1 MLEDMNTIHQH
12 EKSDSCTHPAR
23 KILIDTDPGV
33 DDALAIM
40 LCAADRSVQI
50 TAITAVAGNVGLN
63 HTLENALY
71 LKEVLGLSHTLVS
84 KGADRPLVL
93 SPGRVTTVHGNDGL
107 GGLSKV
113 PKASPDALPAW
124 ERIYETAV
132 QEKGNLEILALG
144 PLTNLALALRKHP
157 DLKNLVK
164 NLVIM
169 GGSAKSGNVTEQ
181 AEFNAWVDPDACDEV
196 LHSGIPLLLCG
207 LAGLQPAALEFPE
220 LDALIDTFQNRGGV
234 TEDLAVPIIR
244 FIRHS
249 RKGWGGH
256 HNVCIYD
263 LATAVCFLHP
273 EAAQVRSAHLSC
285 ATEEGPALGK
295 TTVTAAVSEEA
306 CTSQILCSMEKQQ
319 YLDAFRFMLTR
330 LSDPDPSLF
339 SV

>member
-1 MLEDMNTIHQH
+1 MLEEINTIRQH
-12 EKSDSCTHPAR
+12 EESDFCTHPVR

-40 LCAADRSVQI
+40 LCAADPSVQI

-107 GGLSKV
+107 GGLSKA
-113 PKASPDALPAW
+113 PKASPDAVPAW

-144 PLTNLALALRKHP
+144 PLTNLAIALRKHP
-157 DLKNLVK
+157 DLKSLVK

-169 GGSAKSGNVTEQ
+169 GGSAGSGNVTEE

-207 LAGLQPAALEFPE
+207 LDGLQPAALEFPE
-220 LDALIDTFQNRGGV
+220 LDTLMNTFQNRGGV
-234 TEDLAVPIIR
+234 TESLAVPIVR

-273 EAAQVRSAHLSC
+273 DAAQARSAHLSC
-285 ATEEGPALGK
+285 VTEDGPALGK
-295 TTVTAAVSEEA
+295 TVASAAVSGEA
-306 CTSQILCSMEKQQ
+306 CTSQILYSMDKQQ

-330 LSDPDPSLF
+330 LSDPDLSRS

>member
-1 MLEDMNTIHQH
+1 MLGEIHTIHQH
-12 EKSDSCTHPAR
+12 EESDSCTRPAR
-23 KILIDTDPGV
+23 RILIDTDPGV

-40 LCAADRSVQI
+40 LCAADPSVQI

-93 SPGRVTTVHGNDGL
+93 SSGRVTTVHGNDGL
-107 GGLSKV
+107 GGLSKA
-113 PKASPDALPAW
+113 PKASPDAVPAW

-144 PLTNLALALRKHP
+144 PLTNLAIALRKHP
-157 DLKNLVK
+157 DLKSLVK

-169 GGSAKSGNVTEQ
+169 GGSAGSGNVTEE

-207 LAGLQPAALEFPE
+207 LDGLQPATLEFPE
-220 LDALIDTFQNRGGV
+220 LDALMNTFQNRGGV
-234 TEDLAVPIIR
+234 TESLAVPIIR

-273 EAAQVRSAHLSC
+273 DAAQARSAHLAC
-285 ATEEGPALGK
+285 VTEDGPALGK
-295 TTVTAAVSEEA
+295 TVASAAVSGEA
-306 CTSQILCSMEKQQ
+306 CTSQILCSMDKQQ

-330 LSDPDPSLF
+330 LSDPDLSRS

>member
-1 MLEDMNTIHQH
+1 MLGEIHTIHQH
-12 EKSDSCTHPAR
+12 EESDSCTRPAR
-23 KILIDTDPGV
+23 RILIDTDPGV

-40 LCAADRSVQI
+40 LCAADPSVQI

-93 SPGRVTTVHGNDGL
+93 SSGRVTTVHGNDGL
-107 GGLSKV
+107 GGLSKA
-113 PKASPDALPAW
+113 PKASPDAVPAW

-144 PLTNLALALRKHP
+144 PLTNLAIALRKHP
-157 DLKNLVK
+157 DLKSLVK

-169 GGSAKSGNVTEQ
+169 GGSAGSGNVTEE

-207 LAGLQPAALEFPE
+207 LDGLQPAALEFPE
-220 LDALIDTFQNRGGV
+220 LDALMNTFQNRGGV
-234 TEDLAVPIIR
+234 TESLAVPIIR

-273 EAAQVRSAHLSC
+273 DAAQARSAHLAC
-285 ATEEGPALGK
+285 VTEDGPALGK
-295 TTVTAAVSEEA
+295 TVASAAASGEA
-306 CTSQILCSMEKQQ
+306 CTSQILCSMDKQQ

-330 LSDPDPSLF
+330 LSDPDLSRS

>member
-1 MLEDMNTIHQH
+1 MHRPHATIMPKMTKRRQIRDAWRNTHN
-12 EKSDSCTHPAR
+12 SST
-23 KILIDTDPGV
+23 LIDTDPGV

-40 LCAADRSVQI
+40 LCAADPSVQI

-207 LAGLQPAALEFPE
+207 LDGLQPAALEFPE

-295 TTVTAAVSEEA
+295 TCAAW
-306 CTSQILCSMEKQQ
+306 TSSSI
-319 YLDAFRFMLTR
+319 LTR
-330 LSDPDPSLF
+330 FALC
-339 SV
+339 

>member
-1 MLEDMNTIHQH
+1 MLEEINTIRQH
-12 EKSDSCTHPAR
+12 EESDFCTHPVR

-40 LCAADRSVQI
+40 LCAADPSVQI

-107 GGLSKV
+107 GGLSKA
-113 PKASPDALPAW
+113 PKASPDAVPAW

-144 PLTNLALALRKHP
+144 PLTNLAIALRKHP
-157 DLKNLVK
+157 DLKSLVK

-169 GGSAKSGNVTEQ
+169 GGSAGSGNVTEE

-207 LAGLQPAALEFPE
+207 LDGLQPAALEFPE
-220 LDALIDTFQNRGGV
+220 LDALMNTFQNRGGV
-234 TEDLAVPIIR
+234 TESLAVPIIR

-273 EAAQVRSAHLSC
+273 DAAQARSAHLSC
-285 ATEEGPALGK
+285 VTEDAPALGK
-295 TTVTAAVSEEA
+295 TVASAAVSGEA
-306 CTSQILCSMEKQQ
+306 CTSQILCSMDKQQ

-330 LSDPDPSLF
+330 LSDPDLSRS

>member
-1 MLEDMNTIHQH
+1 MLGEIHTIHQH
-12 EKSDSCTHPAR
+12 EESDSCTRPAR
-23 KILIDTDPGV
+23 RILIDTDPGV

-40 LCAADRSVQI
+40 LCAADPSVQI

-207 LAGLQPAALEFPE
+207 LDGLQPAALEFPE

-244 FIRHS
+244 
-249 RKGWGGH
+249 
-256 HNVCIYD
+256 
-263 LATAVCFLHP
+263 LHP

-295 TTVTAAVSEEA
+295 TPVTAAGSGEA

-330 LSDPDPSLF
+330 LSDPDPSLL

>member
-1 MLEDMNTIHQH
+1 MLGEIHTIHQQ
-12 EKSDSCTHPAR
+12 EESDSCTRPAR
-23 KILIDTDPGV
+23 RILIDTDPGV

-40 LCAADRSVQI
+40 LCAADPSVQI

-207 LAGLQPAALEFPE
+207 LDGLQPAALEFPE

-273 EAAQVRSAHLSC
+273 EDAPLICPVRQRKALHL
-285 ATEEGPALGK
+285 A
-295 TTVTAAVSEEA
+295 
-306 CTSQILCSMEKQQ
+306 
-319 YLDAFRFMLTR
+319 R
-330 LSDPDPSLF
+330 LP
-339 SV
+339 

>member
-1 MLEDMNTIHQH
+1 MLGEIHTIHQH
-12 EKSDSCTHPAR
+12 EESDSCTRPAR
-23 KILIDTDPGV
+23 RILIDTDPGV

-40 LCAADRSVQI
+40 LCAADPSVQI

-207 LAGLQPAALEFPE
+207 LDGLQPAALEFPE

-295 TTVTAAVSEEA
+295 TFCAAWKNS
-306 CTSQILCSMEKQQ
+306 SI
-319 YLDAFRFMLTR
+319 LTR
-330 LSDPDPSLF
+330 FALC
-339 SV
+339 

>member
-1 MLEDMNTIHQH
+1 MLGEIHTIHQH
-12 EKSDSCTHPAR
+12 EESDSCTRPAR
-23 KILIDTDPGV
+23 RILIDTDPGV

-40 LCAADRSVQI
+40 LCAADPSVQI

-84 KGADRPLVL
+84 RGADRPLVL

-107 GGLSKV
+107 GGLSKT
-113 PKASPDALPAW
+113 PKASPDPLPAW

-157 DLKNLVK
+157 DLKSLVK

-207 LAGLQPAALEFPE
+207 LDGLQPAALEFPE

-295 TTVTAAVSEEA
+295 TPVTAAGSGEA

-330 LSDPDPSLF
+330 LSDPDPSLL

>member
-84 KGADRPLVL
+84 RGADRPLVL
-93 SPGRVTTVHGNDGL
+93 SPGRVKT
-107 GGLSKV
+107 
-113 PKASPDALPAW
+113 PKASPDPLPAW

-157 DLKNLVK
+157 DLKSLVK

-207 LAGLQPAALEFPE
+207 LDGLQPAALEFPE
-220 LDALIDTFQNRGGV
+220 LDALIDTFQSRGGV
-234 TEDLAVPIIR
+234 TESLAVPIIR

-273 EAAQVRSAHLSC
+273 ESAQAHPAHLSC
-285 ATEEGPALGK
+285 VTEEGSALGK
-295 TTVTAAVSEEA
+295 TAVTAAGSGEV
-306 CTSQILCSMEKQQ
+306 CTSQILYSMDKQQ

-330 LSDPDPSLF
+330 LSDPDLSLS

>member
-1 MLEDMNTIHQH
+1 MLGEIHTIHQH
-12 EKSDSCTHPAR
+12 EESDSCTRPAR
-23 KILIDTDPGV
+23 RILIDTDPGV

-40 LCAADRSVQI
+40 LCAADPSVQI
-50 TAITAVAGNVGLN
+50 TAITAVAG
-63 HTLENALY
+63 
-71 LKEVLGLSHTLVS
+71 VLGLSHTLVS

-207 LAGLQPAALEFPE
+207 LDGLQPAALEFPE

-295 TTVTAAVSEEA
+295 TPVTAAGSGEA
-306 CTSQILCSMEKQQ
+306 CTSQILCSMDKQQ

>member
-1 MLEDMNTIHQH
+1 M
-12 EKSDSCTHPAR
+12 SR
-23 KILIDTDPGV
+23 
-33 DDALAIM
+33 
-40 LCAADRSVQI
+40 
-50 TAITAVAGNVGLN
+50 
-63 HTLENALY
+63 
-71 LKEVLGLSHTLVS
+71 
-84 KGADRPLVL
+84 GADRPLVL
-93 SPGRVTTVHGNDGL
+93 SSGRVTTVHGNDGL
-107 GGLSKV
+107 GGLSKA
-113 PKASPDALPAW
+113 PKASPDAVPAW

-144 PLTNLALALRKHP
+144 PLTNLAIALRKHP
-157 DLKNLVK
+157 DLKSLVK

-169 GGSAKSGNVTEQ
+169 GGSAGSGNVTEE

-207 LAGLQPAALEFPE
+207 LDGLQPAALEFPE
-220 LDALIDTFQNRGGV
+220 LDALMNTFQNRGGV
-234 TEDLAVPIIR
+234 TESLAVPIIR

-273 EAAQVRSAHLSC
+273 DAAQARSAHLAC
-285 ATEEGPALGK
+285 VTEDGPALGK
-295 TTVTAAVSEEA
+295 TVASAAVSGEA
-306 CTSQILCSMEKQQ
+306 CTSQILCSMDKQQ

-330 LSDPDPSLF
+330 LSDPDLSLS